1 MTASSIQT
9 IADIRAAMTE
19 GLTAVEICAQYLE
32 RIAAHDGP
40 LHAFTHVATEQ
51 ALARAESID
60 RRDPHDPDL
69 PDFDVYIH
77 DHGETIDYPSHY
89 EPGADRYHSSIVHPP
104 PPYREVQVK
113 APEGTRLPTT
123 YEAVH

>member
-40 LHAFTHVATEQ
+40 PHAFTHVAKEH
-51 ALARAESID
+51 ALERAASID
-60 RRDPHDPDL
+60 RRGSQDPDL
-69 PDFDVYIH
+69 PLAGVPVAI
-77 DHGETIDYPSHY
+77 T
-89 EPGADRYHSSIVHPP
+89 
-104 PPYREVQVK
+104 
-113 APEGTRLPTT
+113 
-123 YEAVH
+123 